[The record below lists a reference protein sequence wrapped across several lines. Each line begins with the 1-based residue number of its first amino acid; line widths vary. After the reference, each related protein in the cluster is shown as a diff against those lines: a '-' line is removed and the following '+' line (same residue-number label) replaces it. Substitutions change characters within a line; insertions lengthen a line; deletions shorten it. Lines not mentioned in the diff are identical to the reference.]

1 MSDYFKGRVESDD
14 QPQNN
19 MEGMIDI
26 ETLGT
31 VAGSPV
37 VTIGV
42 VLFDSYKCDSSE
54 ALVNRSLLIRI
65 DISDSIKFSQMGA
78 NPADAGKTIRWWFE
92 QDDEAIKALVGKDA
106 MPMKEALIKLDRFC
120 HERGTFVNEEF
131 FPGLSD
137 LPETSR
143 YWAKDPDF
151 DMSLLRY
158 FYEHPDLAGTKMPWQ
173 FHECRS
179 VRTVQDLAWPEGGI
193 ERPVFKVPGVAHD
206 ARWDAIQQ
214 AMTIQSAMIRLGL
227 SQDQDVEFS
236 KYEPPQSNPSENDGT
251 ENSADRT

>member
-1 MSDYFKGRVESDD
+1 MSDYFKNRVEADD

-19 MEGMIDI
+19 MEAMIDI

-37 VTIGV
+37 VTIGA
-42 VLFDSYKCDSSE
+42 VLFDSYKCDSAE
-54 ALVNRSLLIRI
+54 ALVNRSLVIKI
-65 DISDSIKFSQMGA
+65 DISDSIRYSQMAA
-78 NPADAGKTIRWWFE
+78 NPADAGSTIRWWFE
-92 QDDEAIKALVGKDA
+92 QDDEAIKSLVGPDA
-106 MPMKEALIKLDRFC
+106 MPMIEALIKLNRFC

-131 FPGLSD
+131 FPGLSN
-137 LPETSR
+137 LPEASR

-158 FYEHPDLAGTKMPWQ
+158 FYEHPKLGGANMPWPYYA
-173 FHECRS
+173 CRS

-193 ERPVFKVPGVAHD
+193 ERPDFQVPGVAHD

-214 AMTIQSAMIRLGL
+214 AMTIQAAMVRLGL
-227 SQDQDVEFS
+227 SKDQDVEFG
-236 KYEPPQSNPSENDGT
+236 KYVAPGEDAQ
-251 ENSADRT
+251 

>member
-1 MSDYFKGRVESDD
+1 MSDYFKKRVEADD

-19 MEGMIDI
+19 MELMADV

-31 VAGSPV
+31 VPGSPV
-37 VTIGV
+37 VTIGA
-42 VLFDSYKCDSSE
+42 VLFDPYKCDSAE
-54 ALVNRSLLIRI
+54 LMVERSLAIKI
-65 DISDSIKFSQMGA
+65 DISDSIKFSKIGA

-92 QDDEAIKALVGKDA
+92 QKDEAIKALVGKDA
-106 MPMKEALIKLDRFC
+106 VPIKEALIKLNRFC

-137 LPETSR
+137 LPETCR

-158 FYEHPDLAGTKMPWQ
+158 FYDHPDLAGANMPWK

-193 ERPVFKVPGVAHD
+193 ERPDFEVPGVAHD
-206 ARWDAIQQ
+206 
-214 AMTIQSAMIRLGL
+214 LPCL
-227 SQDQDVEFS
+227 SSCPDL
-236 KYEPPQSNPSENDGT
+236 PL
-251 ENSADRT
+251 